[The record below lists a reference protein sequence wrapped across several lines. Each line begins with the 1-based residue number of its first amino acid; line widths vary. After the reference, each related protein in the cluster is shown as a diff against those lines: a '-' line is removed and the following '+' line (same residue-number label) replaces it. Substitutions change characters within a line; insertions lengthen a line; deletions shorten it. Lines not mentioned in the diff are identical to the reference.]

1 MYTVYI
7 VGASHGRRIG
17 EALKRV
23 SGYGTE
29 FQVSFH
35 CIGGKKFEEL
45 YWPSL
50 KNIAENDL
58 LIVVPFG
65 NDLVER
71 KFVFKNKGII
81 HLNHFVPRDNK
92 HFDRLF
98 QLLAAKISKTNC
110 NVRILTNF
118 YRHFCCRDHDHEGWL
133 SYQNEVNRKIFSRFH
148 TSGKIQV
155 VDHRSL
161 LPLNFKK
168 AKDTKR
174 YWALQTDSV
183 HFADYTV
190 LAEKIIRTLSVPP
203 VRTGDPMRSVDRQG
217 EDKKS

>member
-1 MYTVYI
+1 MYTIHV

-17 EALKRV
+17 EALKKLK
-23 SGYGTE
+23 GYGTL
-29 FQVSFH
+29 FQVSFN

-45 YWPSL
+45 NWPNL
-50 KNIAENDL
+50 KNIEENDL
-58 LIVVPFG
+58 LIIVPFG

-71 KFVFKNKGII
+71 KYIFKSKGII
-81 HLNHFVPRDNK
+81 HLKHFLPRDNK

-98 QLLAAKISKTNC
+98 QLLAAKISKINC

-118 YRHFCCRDHDHEGWL
+118 YRHFCCRIHDHEGWL
-133 SYQNEVNRKIFSRFH
+133 SYQNEVNRKIFARFH

-174 YWALQTDSV
+174 YRALQTDSV

-190 LAEKIIRTLSVPP
+190 LAEKILRTLSRTS
-203 VRTGDPMRSVDRQG
+203 VRTGDPMRPADRPG
-217 EDKKS
+217 EEKNN

>member
-1 MYTVYI
+1 MYTIHV

-17 EALKRV
+17 EALKKLK
-23 SGYGTE
+23 GYGTV
-29 FQVSFH
+29 FQVSFN

-45 YWPSL
+45 NWPNL
-50 KNIAENDL
+50 KNIEENDL
-58 LIVVPFG
+58 LIIVPFG

-71 KFVFKNKGII
+71 KYVFKSKGII
-81 HLNHFVPRDNK
+81 HLKHFLPRDNK

-98 QLLAAKISKTNC
+98 QLLAAKISKINC

-118 YRHFCCRDHDHEGWL
+118 YRHLCCRIHDHEGWL
-133 SYQNEVNRKIFSRFH
+133 SYQNEVNRKIFARFH

-174 YWALQTDSV
+174 YRALQTDSV

-190 LAEKIIRTLSVPP
+190 LAEKILLTLSRTS
-203 VRTGDPMRSVDRQG
+203 VRTGDPMRPADRPG
-217 EDKKS
+217 EEKNN

>member
-1 MYTVYI
+1 MYTVYV
-7 VGASHGRRIG
+7 VGASYGRRIG
-17 EALKRV
+17 DALKRLA
-23 SGYGTE
+23 GYGTE

-35 CIGGKKFEEL
+35 CVWGKKFEDL
-45 YWPSL
+45 YWPNS
-50 KNIAENDL
+50 KNLSQDDL
-58 LIVVPFG
+58 LIIVPFG

-81 HLNHFVPRDNK
+81 HLKHFEPRDNK
-92 HFDRLF
+92 HFDQLF
-98 QLLAAKISKTNC
+98 QLPAAKLSKNHC
-110 NVRILTNF
+110 NVRVLTKF
-118 YRHFCCRDHDHEGWL
+118 YRHFCCRKHDHAGWL

-174 YWALQTDSV
+174 YRALQTDSV
-183 HFADYTV
+183 HFVDYTV
-190 LAEKIIRTLSVPP
+190 LAEKILQTLSVSPA
-203 VRTGDPMRSVDRQG
+203 RTRVPCAQLTG
-217 EDKKS
+217 KA